1 MQIVQINEMPLCSLL
16 STLYRLRTLLW
27 ISKVL
32 LQALYMVTLHSKNMS
47 HMTRTGACQR
57 VSDSENFASLTVILY
72 KMPIAKIITR

>member
-1 MQIVQINEMPLCSLL
+1 MKTPLGSLL
-16 STLYRLRTLLW
+16 STLYRLRTLLR

-32 LQALYMVTLHSKNMS
+32 LQASYMVTLHSKNMS
-47 HMTRTGACQR
+47 HMTRTEACQR